1 MGSLMRR
8 LSVGL
13 TLAVWLALLQL
24 DTVAAFSGF
33 GAMTAT
39 ATYGVGMTFTVQL
52 PGGAPDRLE
61 LLLRFGGSDQTFV
74 APVAAGTTSA
84 QYRWD
89 ATSRGI
95 TPNTPV
101 AYRWRATN
109 SGSVTLS
116 PQGSLLYDD
125 DRPGLDWR
133 SARIGDATVHW
144 YGGAESEA
152 RQFGAIS
159 ADAAGAA
166 EKLFGHSLAGPID
179 LFVYATHDDFFGAL
193 GPGAREWTGAATFP
207 ELRTVFMWLG
217 AGSASYLERTVTH
230 EVTHVVF
237 YDATHNSF
245 HEPAKWFNEGLA
257 VWSEQHSAS
266 TQRSTVESAAGNG
279 LLAFEGIAE
288 SFPISATAAGL
299 SYAEGAT
306 MVQMIIDRYGRGAI
320 AQIIAAFRSGAG
332 DDEALQAGTGV
343 SAQKLYAAYFAA
355 FGVTAPQPVQP
366 APIPPSNVDKPPQ
379 PQSSGAPATGASP
392 SPSGAPIPARG
403 EGGGPQIL
411 VATVVL
417 VAVVG
422 GIALLVRRRVTAS
435 TP

>member
-13 TLAVWLALLQL
+13 TVALWLALIQL
-24 DTVAAFSGF
+24 GTVAAFSGF

-39 ATYGVGMTFTVQL
+39 AKYGVGMTFTVQL

-279 LLAFEGIAE
+279 LRAFEGIAE